1 MSLVTMYLAEEHVPF
16 EVLVHRR
23 VFSSSQEAQALGV
36 DADAVVKTVMLA
48 TSNGYCLAVIP
59 ASRRLDLHRVRE
71 VLGDAGT
78 RLASEAELLAAF
90 PRYELGALPPL
101 DDLLGIP
108 VVIDPRALR
117 HDTVIF
123 AGGVE
128 TESIKARAA
137 DLFGEEPKLVAA
149 IIRDSELDRPD
160 PSEPAVAT
168 YASDFWE

>member
-16 EVLVHRR
+16 EVLLHRR

-59 ASRRLDLHRVRE
+59 ASCRLDLHRVRE
-71 VLGDAGT
+71 ALGDAGT
-78 RLASEAELLAAF
+78 RLATEAELLATF

-101 DDLLGIP
+101 EDLLGIP

-123 AGGVE
+123 AGGIE
-128 TESIKARAA
+128 TESIKACTA
-137 DLFGEEPKLVAA
+137 DLFGEEPKLVAS
-149 IIRDSELDRPD
+149 IVRDPELDRPD
-160 PSEPAVAT
+160 ASEPAAKT
-168 YASDFWE
+168 YLTDFSE